1 MVNINN
7 TKTIQHL
14 QIVLGQKR
22 LAIIE
27 SDIKMEN
34 FTNFIITKKNEIKLI
49 DINNNESWFLST
61 VDSYFKQLVK
71 FKNITF
77 PLLEQFLN
85 QFNILKVKNE

>member
-77 PLLEQFLN
+77 PALEQFLN

>member
-7 TKTIQHL
+7 TKTMQHL
-14 QIVLGQKR
+14 EIVLEQKR
-22 LAIIE
+22 LAILQ

-49 DINNNESWFLST
+49 DINNNESLFLST

-71 FKNITF
+71 FKNVTF
-77 PLLEQFLN
+77 PILEKFLN
-85 QFNILKVKNE
+85 QFNILKVQNE